1 MLCDSSNCHNGKRAL
16 KKFEA
21 KSQKVEENTLSQIHH
36 NGMLQKGKAIA
47 LDSAEIKIVRT
58 KAQNSLQRVFP

>member
-47 LDSAEIKIVRT
+47 LDSA
-58 KAQNSLQRVFP
+58 